1 MWEYTTL
8 EVLQDF
14 TRTPMQKD
22 TIQML
27 IDHFEL
33 DMYHP
38 ADQLRTAT
46 NLSLVYGEQEY
57 TFSSDDLVWLGC
69 CDAVLICHGDG
80 RNLFFAEMNVE
91 EEDYYIS
98 CSAIIKLFNCVF
110 PGNNQFIF
118 KVSSGLAFGCKRSID
133 IKCKNNFCVTRLFSG
148 EGLKECVYFLEEA
161 ILSDEE
167 SLPYAIMEY
176 SPQEQMPEYKATRQS
191 EASQDYIR
199 FLREVN
205 SIYGID
211 TSAEYSRYIDS
222 FTQALGPCRLS
233 YLDVCTLLQ
242 YIGEP
247 TDQSSYDV
255 LNDALAQEE
264 LTKNIGNIGS
274 ADSVDDLPLGYSP
287 EVLMDAE
294 RLLKEMLKKGTQTD

>member
-8 EVLQDF
+8 EALQDF
-14 TRTPMQKD
+14 VRAPMQKD
-22 TIQML
+22 TIQIL
-27 IDHFEL
+27 LDHFEL
-33 DMYHP
+33 NMYRP

-46 NLSLVYGEQEY
+46 NLALVYGEQEY
-57 TFSSDDLVWLGC
+57 TFSSDDLVWLSC
-69 CDAVLICHGDG
+69 CDTVLICRGDG
-80 RNLFFAEMNVE
+80 RNLFFAEMNVD

-110 PGNNQFIF
+110 PGNNQYIF
-118 KVSSGLAFGCKRSID
+118 KVCSGLAFGCKRSLD
-133 IKCKNNFCVTRLFSG
+133 ENCKNNFCVTRLF
-148 EGLKECVYFLEEA
+148 EGADLKECVYFLEEA
-161 ILSDEE
+161 LLSDEE
-167 SLPYAIMEY
+167 SLPYAIIDY
-176 SPQEQMPEYKATRQS
+176 SPQEQLPEYKVTKQS

-211 TSAEYSRYIDS
+211 TSTEYSRYIDS
-222 FTQALGPCRLS
+222 FTQALGPCGLS

-247 TDQSSYDV
+247 TDRSSYDV
-255 LNDALAQEE
+255 LTDAMAQEE
-264 LTKNIGNIGS
+264 LTKNIGTIGS

-294 RLLKEMLKKGTQTD
+294 RLLKEMLKKGNQTD